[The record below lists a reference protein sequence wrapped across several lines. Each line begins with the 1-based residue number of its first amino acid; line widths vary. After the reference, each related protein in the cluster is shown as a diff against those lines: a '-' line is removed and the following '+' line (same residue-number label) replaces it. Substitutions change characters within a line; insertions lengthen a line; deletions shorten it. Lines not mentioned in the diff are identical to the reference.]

1 MTGKDE
7 WSNAVEINSAT
18 NSETWDKNSGDLIGL
33 YLGAKHDI
41 GDNHSSIYNV
51 KTDDGT
57 VFGAWGSAV
66 LDNKMSEVE
75 VGSRVKIAFL
85 GKVENPKTKRTYNDY
100 SVMVKAPEV
109 SEGGIVLAGI
119 PFGE

>member
-1 MTGKDE
+1 MADE
-7 WSNAVEINSAT
+7 WKDATEINAGT
-18 NSETWDKNSGDLIGL
+18 NSETWDKTTGPLIGS

-109 SEGGIVLAGI
+109 SDGGIDLASI